1 MEEVIKIWFSIDD
14 NIEITPSKGTIYVCH
29 KGMGRGKQS
38 MKEAMLAIQD
48 ELGHTQVV
56 EITTSE
62 FNTFKSVKNNI

>member
-1 MEEVIKIWFSIDD
+1 MKEVIKIWFSIDD

-29 KGMGRGKQS
+29 KGTGHGKQS

-48 ELGHTQVV
+48 KLGHTQVV